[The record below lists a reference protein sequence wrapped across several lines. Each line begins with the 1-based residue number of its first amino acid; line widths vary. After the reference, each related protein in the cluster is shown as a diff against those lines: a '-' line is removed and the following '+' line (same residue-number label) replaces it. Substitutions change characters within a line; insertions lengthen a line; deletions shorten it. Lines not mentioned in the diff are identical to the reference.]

1 MPLITTQSA
10 KGYGWGSAPGAPA
23 GDFES
28 IQTVTTTAGQS
39 SISLT
44 SIPSTYK
51 HLQVRMSNIRYQGD
65 QLIKITYNSNGSA
78 IYGTHTFIGNGSV
91 VASSGGGSNTR
102 WDALYVPNNG
112 GSPNIGMT
120 AILDIHDYT
129 AGKNTGSRLLL
140 GVDFNGSG
148 RVGIEDCAF
157 LSTTPIDTITF
168 APFSTTFI
176 AGCKF
181 ALYGIKG

>member
-1 MPLITTQSA
+1 MTPILGVIAS
-10 KGYGWGSAPGAPA
+10 SRLVAPA
-23 GDFES
+23 GDYES
-28 IQTVTTTAGQS
+28 IQTVVSTAGQS

-51 HLQVRMSNIRYQGD
+51 HLQVRMSNIKYQGD
-65 QLIKITYNSNGSA
+65 QLIKITYNSNGSS
-78 IYGTHTFIGNGSV
+78 IYGSHTFIGNGSV
-91 VASSGGGSNTR
+91 TASSGGGSNTR
-102 WDALYVPNNG
+102 WDALYVPNNA
-112 GSPNIGMT
+112 GSPNIGM
-120 AILDIHDYT
+120 AAVLDIFDYT
-129 AGKNTGSRLLL
+129 ADTNKSSRLFL

-148 RVGIEDCAF
+148 RVGYEDCLF
-157 LSTTPIDTITF
+157 LSTTAISTITF

>member
-1 MPLITTQSA
+1 MPILGVIAS
-10 KGYGWGSAPGAPA
+10 SRLVAPA
-23 GDFES
+23 GDYES
-28 IQTVTTTAGQS
+28 IQTVVSTAGQS

-51 HLQVRMSNIRYQGD
+51 HLQLRMSNIRYQGD
-65 QLIKITYNSNGSA
+65 QLIKITYNSNSST
-78 IYGTHTFIGNGSV
+78 IYGAHTFIGNGSV

-102 WDALYVPNNG
+102 WDALYVPNNAQ
-112 GSPNIGMT
+112 SPNIGMS
-120 AILDIHDYT
+120 AVIDIFDYT
-129 AGKNTGSRLLL
+129 ADTNRSSRMLL

-157 LSTTPIDTITF
+157 LSTTAINTITF

>member
-1 MPLITTQSA
+1 MPILGVIASSRQV
-10 KGYGWGSAPGAPA
+10 APA
-23 GDFES
+23 GDYES

-65 QLIKITYNSNGSA
+65 QLIKITYNSNGSS
-78 IYGTHTFIGNGSV
+78 IYGVHGLFGSGSGTP
-91 VASSGGGSNTR
+91 SSGGGGSQPR
-102 WDALYVPNNG
+102 WDVMYVPNNG
-112 GSPNIGMT
+112 NSPNIGIS
-120 AILDIHDYT
+120 AILDILDYS
-129 AGKNTGSRLLL
+129 AGKSTGSRLMW
-140 GVDFNGSG
+140 GVDFNGTG
-148 RVGIEDCAF
+148 RVAVEDCAF
-157 LSTTPIDTITF
+157 MSTTAISTITF